1 MKVKKT
7 NAMRILDQN
16 KITYES
22 FEYEHQKNDP
32 VDGCSVAKKLNED
45 EASVFKTLVLQ
56 ANTKEY
62 FVFMLPVHLELNL
75 KKCAKAAQV
84 KSVEMIHVK
93 DINKITGYIRGGCSP
108 LGMKKQFKTF
118 IHQSAFEQDFI
129 YFSGGKIGCQIK
141 MNPNDLSKIIPIES
155 ADLIKE

>member
-7 NAMRILDQN
+7 NAMRILDQK
-16 KITYES
+16 KIPYES
-22 FEYEHQKNDP
+22 FEYEHHEKDP

-45 EASVFKTLVLQ
+45 VTSVFKTLVVQ
-56 ANTKEY
+56 SNTKEY
-62 FVFMLPVHLELNL
+62 FVFMLPVHLELDL
-75 KKCAKAAQV
+75 KKCAKAAKV

-108 LGMKKQFKTF
+108 LGMKKQLKTF
-118 IHQSAFEQDFI
+118 IHQSAFEKDFI

-141 MNPNDLSKIIPIES
+141 MDPKDLSQIIPIES
-155 ADLIKE
+155 ADLTKE